1 MEPWCG
7 RRLSV
12 ALLLLRVRHAPRGV
26 AYAPEELWRVRKLGG
41 GSAVTHGSEEEEKSQ
56 RVAGQSELSD
66 ALISRRYKQSR
77 IFYMYNGCSVM
88 KTSQEGAHFLPRH
101 RSYKGKQVLLLG
113 TLGGHDRDR
122 DAISYF

>member
-1 MEPWCG
+1 M
-7 RRLSV
+7 
-12 ALLLLRVRHAPRGV
+12 
-26 AYAPEELWRVRKLGG
+26 RKLGG

-113 TLGGHDRDR
+113 ILGGHDRDR